1 LLAVAVHVVLLIP
14 HLVVAV
20 QVALEHQQGHQ
31 EAGHQPKQ
39 N

>member
-1 LLAVAVHVVLLIP
+1 LLAVVVHLVRLILHQAVVVLEDS
-14 HLVVAV
+14 
-20 QVALEHQQGHQ
+20 EHQQGHQ